1 MILYGIFKYKLRK
14 GKDMKLKTAI
24 TKLRKEAEF
33 LGMTFDEVLIFI
45 ERNPFA
51 VKNSTI
57 DAFAVWRKEI
67 DWCVEEAM
75 KEIDSDRSL
84 AKAIKAGAV

>member
-1 MILYGIFKYKLRK
+1 MRLKGATTILK
-14 GKDMKLKTAI
+14 
-24 TKLRKEAEF
+24 KEAES
-33 LGMTFDEVLIFI
+33 LGMTLDEVLIFI
-45 ERNPFA
+45 ERNPYC

-75 KEIDSDRSL
+75 KEIDSERSL